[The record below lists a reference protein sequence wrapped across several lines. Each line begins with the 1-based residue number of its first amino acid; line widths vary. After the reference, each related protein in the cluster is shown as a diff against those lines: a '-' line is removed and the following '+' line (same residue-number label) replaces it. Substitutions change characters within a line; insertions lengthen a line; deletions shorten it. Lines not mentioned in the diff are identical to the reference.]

1 MIRREHALEALLNL
15 GSNRTKWMVHEIL
28 DSYPNVNLKDLAKHL
43 FVPLKELRDVARLL
57 ESWGWLRPY
66 GRDKYYVVLDFG
78 TVEEVKTSLRSQI
91 MRPWKPEDYEDFYH
105 DLTREE
111 RRLLNRIVY
120 SSGKVNVRT
129 LMGMMRG
136 EGFFKVASL
145 ERKLRNF
152 CYDRGLVLPLERSK
166 KFISLGAGRTQ
177 AEYVVDPGFQSSM
190 RQIVGR

>member
-1 MIRREHALEALLNL
+1 M
-15 GSNRTKWMVHEIL
+15 

-43 FVPLKELRDVARLL
+43 FVPLKELRDVARLM

-66 GRDKYYVVLDFG
+66 GKDKYYVVLDFG
-78 TVEEVKTSLRSQI
+78 SVEEVKSSLQTQV

-111 RRLLNRIVY
+111 RKLLNRIIY
-120 SSGKVNVRT
+120 SSGRVNVRT

-152 CYDRGLVLPLERSK
+152 CYDRGLALPLKRGK
-166 KFISLGAGRTQ
+166 KFVSLGTGRTQ